1 MTLFTT
7 RTVRKGVF
15 ATVSTGPPCVGLTV
29 TGLPAVDANTLS
41 HLTGAARAP
50 MDSDVPR
57 STLSSSRLARWSSGA
72 PLRDAARRAPPAPA
86 TFMLEFAF
94 FALATHDDE
103 VTHVAAV
110 HAGPHWLLCSAL
122 DPTIRLAAG
131 VDNRTGRQFATIN
144 DAYRYAR
151 SNAPKPLKFDVR

>member
-1 MTLFTT
+1 M
-7 RTVRKGVF
+7 
-15 ATVSTGPPCVGLTV
+15 
-29 TGLPAVDANTLS
+29 DANTLS
-41 HLTGAARAP
+41 LSTGATRAP
-50 MDSDVPR
+50 LDTDLPR
-57 STLSSSRLARWSSGA
+57 TVLSPSRLARWSAGA
-72 PLRDAARRAPPAPA
+72 PLRDATRRAPAAPA

-94 FALATHDDE
+94 FALSTHDDE

-110 HAGPHWLLCSAL
+110 HAGPHWMLCSAQ

-131 VDNRTGRQFATIN
+131 LDNRAGRQFATIN